1 MELVHYTATGQW
13 DALLEIVK
21 EWVEM
26 DRRRAD
32 ETTDEE
38 EEEDFIREA
47 STNARWSA
55 HFIQLRTSIK

>member
-1 MELVHYTATGQW
+1 MHYTATGQW
-13 DALLEIVK
+13 DALLETVK

-32 ETTDEE
+32 ETSDEE

-47 STNARWSA
+47 STNAR
-55 HFIQLRTSIK
+55 

>member
-47 STNARWSA
+47 STNAR
-55 HFIQLRTSIK
+55 